1 VINAVDPE
9 IPQFAATLPGW
20 RQIDAII
27 VDDLID
33 CSMSL
38 KACHLR
44 HDARLAAAVGA
55 TIFSRI
61 SDQGDRLSRN
71 TGRMDAA

>member
-27 VDDLID
+27 VGDLTD
-33 CSMSL
+33 RSMSL
-38 KACHLR
+38 KACH
-44 HDARLAAAVGA
+44 
-55 TIFSRI
+55 
-61 SDQGDRLSRN
+61 
-71 TGRMDAA
+71 